1 MDDPEPDGSMDG
13 RMASIIDGVAAGV
26 AVSEE
31 EIWRIRSLA
40 SRPRVAFRP
49 PPPIHQSPPQP
60 GGIMLLLLANK
71 WWRMWGIPLEPDELC
86 YLGADAVL
94 AGVDS
99 EAELDVGLDGV
110 VAVVQEVVGAVAMRP
125 GEQGVGGDDAGAGEQ
140 GGGDGRGLDL
150 ATVRSLNGVHVA
162 DEILRLVPDAA
173 ALHTTLRCVKESTSC
188 SEDSTAPRRRIIRRR
203 LAASK
208 EPRRQRERKAVSAAA
223 ASTPRISGRRG
234 RRGRSGG
241 EEIDRPAPHP
251 ANASA
256 SVRHSS
262 HVTTVHILAFP
273 SAPPEPASGNHA
285 VAKMVV
291 AGPLKISVFSS
302 RWSWSNWQ
310 AAGVEPTRVGKVCAG
325 SVGIQRIIRDRHM
338 GDSGSK
344 PQARVTWVTGRRRNQ
359 ETTNDAPKHIVKIPI
374 RKDDQGRSKHSA
386 VVIEP
391 LRDDHD
397 NREKSTRLDKAP
409 PPEPSKSLLIEET
422 PLSGPDPTTS
432 YWQARAPPM
441 VVYNKFPSSP
451 SMGSS
456 EAVQVDDLSDFSPET
471 KEEKNSDYITKFV
484 ARSTNL
490 QLSSVYLIPDEPL
503 ALKLPKSTPVN
514 GRNARMVQGDLV
526 EIQDCLRR
534 KQFDKDTIELIK
546 TADVG
551 RAKIYKPPLPAD
563 MAILMSHLEALVLRL
578 KGDLPKTFEEKTL
591 ATQDG
596 EAHSYLAK
604 LEGDC

>member
-1 MDDPEPDGSMDG
+1 
-13 RMASIIDGVAAGV
+13 
-26 AVSEE
+26 
-31 EIWRIRSLA
+31 
-40 SRPRVAFRP
+40 
-49 PPPIHQSPPQP
+49 
-60 GGIMLLLLANK
+60 
-71 WWRMWGIPLEPDELC
+71 
-86 YLGADAVL
+86 
-94 AGVDS
+94 
-99 EAELDVGLDGV
+99 
-110 VAVVQEVVGAVAMRP
+110 
-125 GEQGVGGDDAGAGEQ
+125 
-140 GGGDGRGLDL
+140 
-150 ATVRSLNGVHVA
+150 
-162 DEILRLVPDAA
+162 
-173 ALHTTLRCVKESTSC
+173 
-188 SEDSTAPRRRIIRRR
+188 
-203 LAASK
+203 
-208 EPRRQRERKAVSAAA
+208 
-223 ASTPRISGRRG
+223 
-234 RRGRSGG
+234 
-241 EEIDRPAPHP
+241 
-251 ANASA
+251 
-256 SVRHSS
+256 
-262 HVTTVHILAFP
+262 
-273 SAPPEPASGNHA
+273 
-285 VAKMVV
+285 
-291 AGPLKISVFSS
+291 
-302 RWSWSNWQ
+302 
-310 AAGVEPTRVGKVCAG
+310 
-325 SVGIQRIIRDRHM
+325 M

-359 ETTNDAPKHIVKIPI
+359 ETINDAPKHIVKIPI

-471 KEEKNSDYITKFV
+471 KEKLQEKNSDYITKFV

-503 ALKLPKSTPVN
+503 ALKLPKSTPVD

-546 TADVG
+546 TADAG